1 MIKNGR
7 NSQNIVGNKMMIT
20 PASTNEAIM
29 LDRKTVEA
37 TIEVSNNIRKI
48 RHYITSDRDNFNDEN
63 MKKVI
68 KTKS

>member
-1 MIKNGR
+1 
-7 NSQNIVGNKMMIT
+7 MIT